1 MAFLLFFRNVKKK
14 KKTKNP
20 NRRNPGARPEGRGR
34 RLSTLIQTAGYI
46 EENRKKKR
54 NRAISS
60 HVPLGGVETTCC
72 QRLVRA
78 SAGQFTS
85 ENKRIKSVGR
95 EKLTYELLLSYN
107 NIRKTIESS
116 TGEDI
121 GVCWLFASQVRRR
134 RPCQVAACQT
144 VGAGSTLKRSLSL
157 SRSVRAYILLANDCG
172 APEMLGLP
180 RQHQL
185 PSTFFFPL
193 KLRHIPAGGIFR
205 SPGQKK
211 KNIKN

>member
-1 MAFLLFFRNVKKK
+1 MASFDAIPTLPDGHERKWLSFSFFETSK
-14 KKTKNP
+14 
-20 NRRNPGARPEGRGR
+20 RRKRQRTQIGETLERGR
-34 RLSTLIQTAGYI
+34 KDAGDAFQHSSRQRGTLKKI
-46 EENRKKKR
+46 EEKKR

-157 SRSVRAYILLANDCG
+157 FLSVRPRVYIV
-172 APEMLGLP
+172 
-180 RQHQL
+180 
-185 PSTFFFPL
+185 S
-193 KLRHIPAGGIFR
+193 
-205 SPGQKK
+205 
-211 KNIKN
+211 

>member
-1 MAFLLFFRNVKKK
+1 MASFDAIPTLPDGHERKWLSFSFFETSK
-14 KKTKNP
+14 
-20 NRRNPGARPEGRGR
+20 RRKRQRTQIGETLERGR
-34 RLSTLIQTAGYI
+34 KDAGDAFQHSSRQRGTLKKIG
-46 EENRKKKR
+46 KKR

-95 EKLTYELLLSYN
+95 EKLTYEPLLSYN

-157 SRSVRAYILLANDCG
+157 FLSVRPRVYIV
-172 APEMLGLP
+172 
-180 RQHQL
+180 
-185 PSTFFFPL
+185 S
-193 KLRHIPAGGIFR
+193 
-205 SPGQKK
+205 
-211 KNIKN
+211 

>member
-1 MAFLLFFRNVKKK
+1 MRGDSCVRDSLSAWNPSWSFDPQDLVDGFFRRDSNVTRWTREEMAFLLFFRNVKKK

-46 EENRKKKR
+46 EENRGKKR

-95 EKLTYELLLSYN
+95 EKLTYEPLLSYN

-157 SRSVRAYILLANDCG
+157 FLSVRPRVYIV
-172 APEMLGLP
+172 
-180 RQHQL
+180 
-185 PSTFFFPL
+185 S
-193 KLRHIPAGGIFR
+193 
-205 SPGQKK
+205 
-211 KNIKN
+211 

>member
-20 NRRNPGARPEGRGR
+20 NRRNPEARPEGRGR

-46 EENRKKKR
+46 EENRGKKR

-95 EKLTYELLLSYN
+95 EKLTYEPLLSYN
-107 NIRKTIESS
+107 NIRRTIESS

-121 GVCWLFASQVRRR
+121 GVC
-134 RPCQVAACQT
+134 
-144 VGAGSTLKRSLSL
+144 
-157 SRSVRAYILLANDCG
+157 
-172 APEMLGLP
+172 
-180 RQHQL
+180 
-185 PSTFFFPL
+185 
-193 KLRHIPAGGIFR
+193 
-205 SPGQKK
+205 
-211 KNIKN
+211 